1 MCIETTFD
9 GTRYYRIESSRRD
22 IFRTQ
27 LNIYP
32 LGKITSQGP
41 PDDDDVPKKHPD
53 VLRTS
58 PYGPI
63 CNTKEASAEEHPW
76 DVLRTSI

>member
-22 IFRTQ
+22 IFRAQ

-41 PDDDDVPKKHPD
+41 PEDDDVPKKCPD

-63 CNTKEASAEEHPW
+63 CNTKEASAEERPW

>member
-1 MCIETTFD
+1 MCIETTFG
-9 GTRYYRIESSRRD
+9 GTRYYRIESSGRD
-22 IFRTQ
+22 IFTIQ

-41 PDDDDVPKKHPD
+41 PDDDGIPKKRPD

-63 CNTKEASAEEHPW
+63 VTPRDASAAGRRW
-76 DVLRTSI
+76 DVLRMSI

>member
-1 MCIETTFD
+1 MCAETTFD
-9 GTRYYRIESSRRD
+9 GTRYYRIESSGRG
-22 IFRTQ
+22 IFSTQ
-27 LNIYP
+27 LNVYP

-41 PDDDDVPKKHPD
+41 PDDNDVPKKRPE

-63 CNTKEASAEEHPW
+63 CNTMEASAVVRPW
-76 DVLRTSI
+76 VVLRTST